1 MERRRYVTLATW
13 AYERRQRIEDASIP
27 HEHPGEASRE
37 AGDPTQPTP
46 RSGPGMRR
54 RNQPHRSSAPLEPA
68 QRYAHVSSER
78 AA

>member
-37 AGDPTQPTP
+37 AGDPTQPVMVEDHATEWS
-46 RSGPGMRR
+46 RD
-54 RNQPHRSSAPLEPA
+54 E
-68 QRYAHVSSER
+68 